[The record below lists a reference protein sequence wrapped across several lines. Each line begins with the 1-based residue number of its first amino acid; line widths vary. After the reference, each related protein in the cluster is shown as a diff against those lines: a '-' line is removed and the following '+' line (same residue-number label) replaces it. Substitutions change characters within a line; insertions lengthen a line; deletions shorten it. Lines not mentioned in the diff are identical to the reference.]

1 MLYAR
6 HESVWQSM
14 IKCPAIV
21 SFTRETSLQGVPKI
35 LFRRCGEVDQMGFGI
50 SFVSDDPIPSTIGCN
65 PRESLNGSR
74 SGQTSSSR
82 RLLPATDGGSE
93 QHSEHERPR
102 HADIAN

>member
-1 MLYAR
+1 MLFAR

-14 IKCPAIV
+14 INCPEIA

-35 LFRRCGEVDQMGFGI
+35 LFRRCGEVNQIGFGI
-50 SFVSDDPIPSTIGCN
+50 SFVSDDSIPSTIDCN
-65 PRESLNGSR
+65 PRESSNGSR

-82 RLLPATDGGSE
+82 RLLPATDGGSA
-93 QHSEHERPR
+93 QRSEHERPR